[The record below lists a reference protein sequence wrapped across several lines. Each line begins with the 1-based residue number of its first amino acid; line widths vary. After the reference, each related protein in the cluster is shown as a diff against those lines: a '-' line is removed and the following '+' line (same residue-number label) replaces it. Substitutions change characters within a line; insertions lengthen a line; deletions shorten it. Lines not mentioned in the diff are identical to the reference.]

1 MEAPTKEEG
10 PGRDRG
16 TSTSPSK
23 TSLAQQD
30 PAAADKWRNDWR
42 RRVERA
48 VIDERYFNMC
58 PKGVQEAALRFMG
71 RDGGDA
77 A

>member
-23 TSLAQQD
+23 TIVAQ
-30 PAAADKWRNDWR
+30 DKWSEDWR
-42 RRVERA
+42 RRVQRA
-48 VIDERYFNMC
+48 MIDERYFDMC
-58 PKGVQEAALRFMG
+58 PRGVQEAALLNLG
-71 RDGGDA
+71 RDGGA

>member
-10 PGRDRG
+10 PGQNRG
-16 TSTSPSK
+16 TSSSPCK
-23 TSLAQQD
+23 TIVAQN
-30 PAAADKWRNDWR
+30 KWSEDWR
-42 RRVERA
+42 RRVQRA
-48 VIDERYFNMC
+48 IVDEHYFDMC
-58 PKGVQEAALRFMG
+58 PRGVQEAALQHIG

>member
-23 TSLAQQD
+23 NSIAQHD
-30 PAAADKWRNDWR
+30 PAAANKWRDDWR

-48 VIDERYFNMC
+48 VIDERYFDMC
-58 PKGVQEAALRFMG
+58 PRGVQEAALRSLG

-77 A
+77 